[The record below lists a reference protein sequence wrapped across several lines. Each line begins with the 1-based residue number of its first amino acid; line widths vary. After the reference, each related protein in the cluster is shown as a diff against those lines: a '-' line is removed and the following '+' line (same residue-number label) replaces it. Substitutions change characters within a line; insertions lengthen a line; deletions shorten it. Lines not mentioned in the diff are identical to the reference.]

1 MGMAIENGILLISKT
16 ADSTW
21 LSVVA
26 AASARFGP
34 LDIVPLQ
41 EALDLLRQQ
50 PRQMIIVDAADF
62 DDPPRLVTQIRAVH
76 PGARVVV
83 ATASPTW
90 RRAREAFQAG
100 ATDYI
105 RKSLSIRQLQEA
117 LSGALEKTP
126 PRQRGGH
133 TSQGGE
139 TDGNRTS

>member
-1 MGMAIENGILLISKT
+1 MATEKDFLLISKT
-16 ADSTW
+16 EDSTW

-26 AASARFGP
+26 AALAPFGP
-34 LDIVPLQ
+34 LDIAPLKK
-41 EALDLLRQQ
+41 ALDLIQQQ
-50 PRQMIIVDAADF
+50 PRQMIIVDAAEV
-62 DDPPRLVTQIRAVH
+62 DDASGLVAQIRAVR

-105 RKSLSIRQLQEA
+105 RKSLSIGQLQEA
-117 LSGALEKTP
+117 LSDALEKTP
-126 PRQRGGH
+126 PPPCGGY